1 MRRCFGSAM
10 LVACAFLLGAVFAF
24 HPATNAAA
32 PDDSA
37 DSADQDKMVVDQLKE
52 VNAQLK
58 DLAVLLRSGR
68 VRVTVLVNPDLD
80 RDAGRK

>member
-1 MRRCFGSAM
+1 M
-10 LVACAFLLGAVFAF
+10 LVACAFLLGSVLGF

-32 PDDSA
+32 PEAPPADTA
-37 DSADQDKMVVDQLKE
+37 DSADQDERVVDQLKE

-80 RDAGRK
+80 RDAGKK